1 MKLVEFSIRRPVTMI
16 ILVSVLLILGGFTFS
31 RLSLDLYPEMKF
43 PVAAVITSYTGAGP
57 EEVESQVTKPLEG
70 MIANI
75 SNIKQV
81 DSTSSEGNSIIIVQ
95 FNWGTNMDSAA
106 LDISEKVGFIEA
118 MLPEAATK
126 PMVFKMDP
134 TMMPV
139 IQVGISGAADLAQ
152 LQSVAED
159 VIEPRLARIPEIA
172 SVVITGGVTREVQ
185 VDVDPVKLENYGL
198 TLAQVTQVLQMENFN
213 VAGGKVMQGGR
224 EMFVRNLQQF
234 ESLEQIR
241 QVSIQTADG
250 RTVRLGEIA
259 AIVDGNQD
267 VSQITRVNGQSAV
280 GIHCLKQSDANTVK
294 ACEAVKQELDKIQQE
309 LNMELD
315 IAVVFDQ
322 SQYIQQSIQ
331 STVKMILEGSLL
343 AMVVLFLFLRKARS
357 TLIVFTSIPLSI
369 IATFI
374 VMYFSGYTI
383 NLITMG
389 GLALGL
395 GRIVDDSIVVFEN
408 IYRHRVLGLSPY
420 EAARKG
426 ASQVGNAVIATT
438 LTIIAVFMPMAF
450 VEGIASILFKPLAM
464 TVCFAIFCSLMVALT
479 VIPLLSSRLL
489 TNPVMA
495 AEPNPNKRFSKLLL
509 QVGAWLDGLGD
520 RYRVLLSKALLR
532 RRLVV
537 IGVTIMMVLSLAAL
551 PLVGAEFLPSMDSGE
566 ISVTIQTDKGSKLAG
581 TDELTARVEGIL
593 RGFPEVKTIFSSIGS
608 SSVMLMGSGAAT
620 DTSTLYVQLIPK
632 GERRDDVKT
641 IAERMRVSLQ
651 DIAGAKIEVSAMDAT
666 MQMGSST
673 SAINVQVRGDDLE
686 VLKQL
691 SDEIA
696 AIVRQVPGTREVVS
710 SLTEGKPELQVRI
723 DRDRAAAFGLTPMQ
737 VSNEISAAMQGKV
750 ATQYKVEGQ
759 EVDVRVRY
767 TPEAEKDLDYLTGL
781 SIMNNRGTVV
791 KLSSVATFQIMQG
804 PIEISRVDQ
813 VRSAHINADL
823 LNRDLNS
830 VMQDIKAQVNKV
842 DLPAGYSIEY
852 AGTDQE
858 MMETFYN
865 LALALIL
872 AIILCYSVMAI
883 LYESFFDP
891 FVIMFSVP
899 TAFIGVV
906 LSLLLTKS
914 PLSVPAFIGV
924 IMLVGIV
931 VANAIVFVDYLKQM
945 REEGME
951 RDEAIMETGR
961 VRLRPILM
969 TALATILAMLPLALG
984 IGEGGESL
992 APLAIV
998 VIGGLLVSTLVTL
1011 LLVPVVYSIF
1021 DDWLEAFR
1029 NRKASSLKGGIT
1041 PPAQ

>member
-16 ILVSVLLILGGFTFS
+16 ILVAVLLILGSFTLS

-43 PVAAVITSYTGAGP
+43 PVAAVITSYAGAGP
-57 EEVESQVTKPLEG
+57 EEVESQVTKPLES
-70 MIANI
+70 MISNI
-75 SNIKQV
+75 SNIKEV
-81 DSTSSEGNSIIIVQ
+81 DSTSAEGSSIIIVQ
-95 FNWGTNMDSAA
+95 FNWGTDMDSAA
-106 LDISEKVGFIEA
+106 LDISEKVNFIEA

-134 TMMPV
+134 NMMPV
-139 IQVGISGAADLAQ
+139 IQVGISGGADLAQ
-152 LQSVAED
+152 LQSIAED

-185 VDVDPVKLENYGL
+185 VDVDPVKLENAGL

-213 VAGGKVMQGGR
+213 MAGGKVAQGGR

-234 ESLEQIR
+234 ESMEQIC
-241 QVSIQTADG
+241 QVSIQSTDG

-259 AIVDGNQD
+259 AIVDGNQEIT
-267 VSQITRVNGQSAV
+267 QITRVNGQSAV
-280 GIHCLKQSDANTVK
+280 GVHCLKQSDANTVK
-294 ACEAVKQELDKIQQE
+294 ACEAVKKELEKIQQE
-309 LNMELD
+309 LNMDLD

-322 SQYIQQSIQ
+322 SQYIQESIH

-408 IYRHRVLGLSPY
+408 IYRHRALGLSSY

-438 LTIIAVFMPMAF
+438 LAIIAVFLPMAF
-450 VEGIASILFKPLAM
+450 VEGIAAILFKPLAM

-479 VIPLLSSRLL
+479 IIPLLSSRLL
-489 TNPVMA
+489 TNSVMA
-495 AEPNPNKRFSKLLL
+495 AEPDPGKRLSRLLL
-509 QVGAWLDGLGD
+509 RVGSWLDGLGE
-520 RYRVLLSKALLR
+520 RYKVLLGKTLKR

-537 IGVTIMMVLSLAAL
+537 IGVTVMMVLSLAAI

-581 TDELTARVEGIL
+581 TDEITRRVEDKL
-593 RGFPEVKTIFSSIGS
+593 HEFPEVKTVFSSIGS
-608 SSVMLMGSGAAT
+608 SSVMLMGSGSAT

-632 GERRDDVKT
+632 GERQDVKT
-641 IAERMRVSLQ
+641 IAEKIRTSLQ

-666 MQMGSST
+666 MQMGSGS
-673 SAINVQVRGDDLE
+673 SAINVQVRGNDLE

-691 SDEIA
+691 STEIA
-696 AIVRQVPGTREVVS
+696 TIIRQVPGTREVVS
-710 SLTEGKPELQVRI
+710 SLTEGKPELRVRV

-737 VSNEISAAMQGKV
+737 ISNEISTAMQGKV

-759 EVDVRVRY
+759 EVDVRVCY
-767 TPEAEKDLDYLTGL
+767 TPQTEKDLDYLTNL
-781 SIMNNRGTVV
+781 SIRNNQGMVV
-791 KLSSVATFQIMQG
+791 KLSSVASFQIMQG
-804 PIEISRVDQ
+804 PIEISRIDQ
-813 VRSAHINADL
+813 VRSANINADL

-830 VMQDIKAQVNKV
+830 VMQDIKTQVNQLN
-842 DLPAGYSIEY
+842 LPAGYSVEY

-865 LALALIL
+865 LFLALIL

-906 LSLLLTKS
+906 LSLLLTGS
-914 PLSVPAFIGV
+914 HFSVSAFIGV

-951 RDEAIMETGR
+951 RNEAIMETGR

-984 IGEGGESL
+984 LGEGGESL
-992 APLAIV
+992 SPLGIV

-1011 LLVPVVYSIF
+1011 LLVPVVYTIF

-1029 NRKASSLKGGIT
+1029 NKKASSPKRSLT
-1041 PPAQ
+1041 PPA